1 MFEKMLKEQC
11 SEIKKY
17 IDLKYDR
24 VECKF
29 NEMVTDLSGNGT
41 LIEVYAQILKD
52 EIRQHVTIELAS
64 QKELLIKNVFNTAL
78 SNKEAEQDA
87 CNHVVDEN
95 LDRSIFFLVLNKLYC
110 HKFKSISLTPK
121 VDNAFINF
129 ILTLQ
134 LLCLYRWKRH
144 GIGWYN
150 PRKLSSSFQYWLDG
164 NEWYVPKQR

>member
-1 MFEKMLKEQC
+1 MLMDQQVMFEKMLKEQC

-64 QKELLIKNVFNTAL
+64 
-78 SNKEAEQDA
+78 
-87 CNHVVDEN
+87 
-95 LDRSIFFLVLNKLYC
+95 
-110 HKFKSISLTPK
+110 
-121 VDNAFINF
+121 
-129 ILTLQ
+129 
-134 LLCLYRWKRH
+134 
-144 GIGWYN
+144 
-150 PRKLSSSFQYWLDG
+150 
-164 NEWYVPKQR
+164 